1 MSDWVVH
8 IVDDDEAIRDSLRFM
23 LESNGFRIETY
34 KSAEVFLSHLTSL
47 APGWIVTDVRMGG
60 MSGLDLLKTIK
71 ERRLSTMPAIV
82 MTGHGDIPLAVEA
95 MRSGAVDFLEKPFS
109 EQRLLESLSTAR
121 ASVSERASKSAE
133 SLEAARRYAVLSGRE
148 RDVLEGLLAGHPNK
162 TIAFNLGISA
172 RTVEIYRA
180 NLMTKMKA
188 GSLSELVRL
197 ALLVR
202 TDG

>member
-23 LESNGFRIETY
+23 LESNGFQIETY

-60 MSGLDLLKTIK
+60 MSGVDLLKTIK
-71 ERRLSTMPAIV
+71 ERRLSMMPAIV